1 MLILP
6 AIDLRDGKAVRL
18 RQGKAADQ
26 TTYYDDP
33 TIPARD
39 FAAAG
44 AERIHVV
51 DLDGAFDG
59 LPRNL
64 PVIERILKATS
75 VPIEVGGGIRTYAA
89 AEALGKL
96 GVCRIVVGTRA
107 VEDFRFL
114 RELAVSQP
122 GSITLG
128 LDLID
133 GKVAT
138 RGWTVPIDVSAE
150 EILQRTNDLPLGE
163 IIATDIGRD
172 GMLLGPNHAFYD
184 QLMKWTRFG
193 VIASGGVSTLDDV
206 KRCKEQGCYGAIIGK
221 AIYDKKIDLKE
232 AIAAAK

>member
-6 AIDLRDGKAVRL
+6 AIDLRGGHAVRL
-18 RQGKAADQ
+18 RQGKADDQ
-26 TTYYDDP
+26 TTYFDDP
-33 TIPARD
+33 TIPAKD

-64 PVIERILKATS
+64 PVIERILRATP

-89 AEALGKL
+89 AEALAKL
-96 GVCRIVVGTRA
+96 GVQRIVVGTRA

-114 RELAVSQP
+114 RELSVTHP

-128 LDLID
+128 LDVID

-138 RGWTVPIDVSAE
+138 HGWTIPVEVSAE
-150 EILQRTNDLPLGE
+150 SILRRANDLPLGE
-163 IIATDIGRD
+163 VIATDVGRD
-172 GMLLGPNHAFYD
+172 GMLQGPNFAFYT
-184 QLMKWTRFG
+184 QLMQWTRFP
-193 VIASGGVSTLDDV
+193 VIASGGVSTLEDIR
-206 KRCKEQGCYGAIIGK
+206 RCKDQGCFGAIIGK
-221 AIYDKKIDLKE
+221 AIYEKKLDLKE
-232 AIAAAK
+232 AIAAGK